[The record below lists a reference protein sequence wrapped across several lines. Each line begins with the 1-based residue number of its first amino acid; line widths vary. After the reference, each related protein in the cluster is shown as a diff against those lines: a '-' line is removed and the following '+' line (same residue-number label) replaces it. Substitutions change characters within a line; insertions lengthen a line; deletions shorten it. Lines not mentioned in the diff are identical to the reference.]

1 MEDADEEDSIREQI
15 SGGRDG
21 PGRFARLSTGLS
33 KKVVPRLRECCRQA
47 QAEVISNSKDKIHQT
62 WDPYYSPLLHR
73 ARLKGGPQVW

>member
-47 QAEVISNSKDKIHQT
+47 QAEVVLNNSSSSNTIHQS
-62 WDPYYSPLLHR
+62 WQKPFSQSL
-73 ARLKGGPQVW
+73 